1 MEAEIKL
8 QEFGKNQLSEKV
20 KDPWYMKLIHELT
33 TMFAWLLWVGSG
45 LCFLAYGLAP
55 EDPSNVFASFNLA
68 LFGYCFSC
76 R

>member
-1 MEAEIKL
+1 
-8 QEFGKNQLSEKV
+8 
-20 KDPWYMKLIHELT
+20 MKLIHELT